1 MAKKGEKLSEETK
14 QKLRLANLGKKHSEE
29 TIRKMSGK
37 TPWNKGKK
45 GIVKQSK
52 ETIQKRIK
60 KTTGQKRTTEQK
72 ERMSKAQKGLGLGRK
87 QSPETIR
94 KRSASLIGHEV
105 NEETREKIR
114 IGNLGKKRS
123 KETRKKISVA
133 GKGRKQS
140 EEEKKKRA
148 DSNRG
153 KKRSKEFSEALSKRM
168 KGKKVSDETRKK
180 QSKIRKVISNR
191 PEVKQKQRE
200 LRATQVFPNKDT
212 KPELAVQKILTDNQI
227 TFQKHIPIKIGNR
240 FHQVDVL
247 LDDKKIIEVNGT
259 YHHADPRKYE
269 PNKIITL
276 HRKQI
281 TAKQV
286 WTEEKTKLDKIRN
299 LGYQILIVWQIDI
312 EKNMTK
318 TQEDI
323 LNFINS

>member
-14 QKLRLANLGKKHSEE
+14 QKLRLANLGKKASDE
-29 TIRKMSGK
+29 TRKKMSGK

-45 GIVKQSK
+45 GIVKQSQ
-52 ETIQKRIK
+52 ETIQKRVK
-60 KTTGQKRTTEQK
+60 KNTGQKRTSEQK

-87 QSPETIR
+87 QSEETIR

-180 QSKIRKVISNR
+180 QSEIRKIISNR
-191 PEVKQKQRE
+191 PKVKQKQRE

-269 PNKIITL
+269 PDKIITL

-312 EKNMTK
+312 EKNLTK
-318 TQEDI
+318 VQDDI
-323 LNFINS
+323 LKFINS